1 MNRSKNSF
9 YSNEAQPLSKSAF
22 DSTFNDRMNA
32 RALEPHIFG
41 IPKFRTGQVIN
52 MDTEVLERASAVLKK
67 QGS

>member
-1 MNRSKNSF
+1 
-9 YSNEAQPLSKSAF
+9 
-22 DSTFNDRMNA
+22 MNA